1 MGPACKV
8 YAVFV
13 TSCGSDTTD
22 QGPMTRRHRSDP
34 RIFNVADEIANAF
47 NLIGFTV
54 HEFHAG
60 KLIFD
65 QYQQFQTIKPVG
77 PQIVNEVRFVSDKPD
92 IDAEMRGNKRADL
105 CRLRRLPERM
115 FVESCSS

>member
-1 MGPACKV
+1 
-8 YAVFV
+8 
-13 TSCGSDTTD
+13 
-22 QGPMTRRHRSDP
+22 MTRRHRSDP
-34 RIFNVADEIANAF
+34 RIVKVADEIADAF

-54 HEFHAG
+54 HKFDAG

-92 IDAEMRGNKRADL
+92 IDAEMRSNQRADL
-105 CRLRRLPERM
+105 VN
-115 FVESCSS
+115 FDAFAGGCSLSSAQASEGHDAPPIR